1 MTGSIDATTTQS
13 DIESELRFLREQN
26 QQLQSQLEML
36 LISRG
41 GNSDVSNEHDC
52 ATPPHP
58 ISSSISLPKQAD
70 NPNATAEKTG
80 TEMTRTISD
89 PTRLSSDML
98 PSSLWT
104 ASRRN
109 SPPPPPPTL
118 HHRRSCRKDDDIS
131 NSVEMSPSVRS
142 AKSVES
148 YSSSGRSMVKS
159 KVSDMDHVVP
169 NGEHSNSMQSNSSD
183 EEVSDDDD
191 GDCELVGISDGNDE
205 KRSFLREKKTKHT
218 RDGGG
223 NYSQALFTEEE
234 AFDEEECRVLS
245 NLHMSDDDGNDSD
258 DIIDDDSHNKHQ
270 PPPKPPLCGGNRPR
284 SRSAPNIA
292 STTSF
297 PTFRDAIKDRA
308 GWLIGLLFLQSCS
321 SFIIQYNE
329 GFLQDHM
336 VIVQFLT
343 MLVGAGGNAGNQAS
357 VRVIRELALGTLNE
371 RTMKPFLKQ
380 EAKMAF
386 GLSGL
391 LGLTGFIRAALF
403 RTPPGE
409 TIAVTASLC
418 AIVAIS
424 VGIGSTLPLVMKKV
438 GIDPAHSS
446 TTIQVLMD
454 IFGVLITVSVS
465 SLVFSFKMFMH
476 KGSGD
481 DVNDENSS

>member
-1 MTGSIDATTTQS
+1 MTASTEATTTQS
-13 DIESELRFLREQN
+13 VMESELRFLRQQN
-26 QQLQSQLEML
+26 QHLQSQVEILMR
-36 LISRG
+36 SRG
-41 GNSDVSNEHDC
+41 GNDDFSNEHDC
-52 ATPPHP
+52 V
-58 ISSSISLPKQAD
+58 LPKQAQ
-70 NPNATAEKTG
+70 NHSAPAEQPG
-80 TEMTRTISD
+80 TELTRTTSD
-89 PTRLSSDML
+89 PTKPIGGTPS
-98 PSSLWT
+98 SSLWT

-118 HHRRSCRKDDDIS
+118 HHRRSCRKDEDSSIG
-131 NSVEMSPSVRS
+131 VEMSPSVRS
-142 AKSVES
+142 AKSAES

-159 KVSDMDHVVP
+159 KISDMDHVVP
-169 NGEHSNSMQSNSSD
+169 NGGNSNTIESNSSD
-183 EEVSDDDD
+183 DEVSDDDD
-191 GDCELVGISDGNDE
+191 GECELVGIHDVNDE
-205 KRSFLREKKTKHT
+205 TRGFLRGTQTKRA

-223 NYSQALFTEEE
+223 NYSQPLCTEEE
-234 AFDEEECRVLS
+234 AFDEEECRILS
-245 NLHMSDDDGNDSD
+245 NLHVSDDEGNDSD

-270 PPPKPPLCGGNRPR
+270 PQPKPPLCGSNRPR
-284 SRSAPNIA
+284 SRPASNVA

-297 PTFRDAIKDRA
+297 PTFADAIKDRA

-424 VGIGSTLPLVMKKV
+424 VGIGSTLPLAMKKV

-465 SLVFSFKMFMH
+465 SLVLSLEMFVH
-476 KGSGD
+476 NGSGND
-481 DVNDENSS
+481 TNDENSS